1 MADDPRALSAARAGV
16 AHAVAAEPGRLR
28 RCSAAGLLAFT
39 SAAALAPLLVAG
51 GPALA
56 AAALAGVAGN
66 VGSGMLTA
74 VLDRAIARLG
84 GEKPGRADTDAI
96 RDDLAGEL
104 RSALQR
110 QDASARDLSAGLF
123 DLLTRIGG
131 VEAAIEAAAD
141 DVSGNVLG
149 CFGQLAGQQGEALSK
164 LQALEAGQ
172 RGQERR
178 QRDHGRQIEEM
189 NDRLRQVMGWLAD
202 GLPAPGSP
210 AAPPAGRPGFDQL
223 VGPAAGPVPAGPGW
237 QGGAEIMIGDRVYL
251 LHDDFLEERSSADHS
266 VLYRQA
272 RGLRLVPR
280 GGRNDE
286 HAWLRQAHLPSARSQ
301 PSPGQSGPAARA
313 ALAAL
318 RGERDLLARLGPVR
332 GLPRATQLVAD
343 GRTATLVLGWPATRS
358 GAPCDTLSMRLDG
371 GPMDSWRM
379 FRLFTGLAA
388 LCRTLAA
395 LHEGG
400 VAHRYL
406 APAGIIVH
414 DDGRF
419 ALRDAGLAAR
429 RPEPGEGPAD
439 YQAPEQRRG
448 GRDRPGFATDSY
460 QLAAV
465 AYHLVAGHPPHPR
478 MPLPLRA
485 QAPEVP
491 GRVSAALDAAL
502 TSDPAQ
508 RPGLPALA
516 RMFRAAADD
525 LS

>member
-1 MADDPRALSAARAGV
+1 MTGDPRALSAARAGV

-28 RCSAAGLLAFT
+28 RCSAPVLLAFT

-56 AAALAGVAGN
+56 TAALAGVAGN
-66 VGSGMLTA
+66 VGSGMLTN

-84 GEKPGRADTDAI
+84 GEKPGPADTDTI

-123 DLLTRIGG
+123 DLLLRIGG
-131 VEAAIEAAAD
+131 VEAAIDAAAGD
-141 DVSGNVLG
+141 ISDHVLV
-149 CFGQLAGQQGEALSK
+149 CFRQLAGQQDEALGT
-164 LQALEAGQ
+164 LQAIEAGQ
-172 RGQERR
+172 RRQERR

-189 NDRLRQVMGWLAD
+189 NDRLRLVMGLLAD
-202 GLPAPGSP
+202 RPSAPGST
-210 AAPPAGRPGFDQL
+210 AAPLTGSPGLIQL
-223 VGPAAGPVPAGPGW
+223 VGPAAGPALGISGW

-251 LHDDFLEERSSADHS
+251 LHDEFLEERSSADHS
-266 VLYRQA
+266 VRYRQA

-280 GGRNDE
+280 GGRDDE
-286 HAWLRQAHLPSARSQ
+286 HAWLRQAHVPSARSQ
-301 PSPGQSGPAARA
+301 PSPAARA

-318 RGERDLLARLGPVR
+318 RGERDLLARLGSVG
-332 GLPRATQLVAD
+332 GLPRDTLLVAD
-343 GRTATLVLGWPATRS
+343 ARTPTVVLGGPPTRS
-358 GAPCDTLSMRLDG
+358 GAPCDTLSTRLDG

-379 FRLFTGLAA
+379 SRLFAGLAA

-400 VAHRYL
+400 FAHRL
-406 APAGIIVH
+406 LTPSGIIVL
-414 DDGRF
+414 DDGRLV
-419 ALRDAGLAAR
+419 LRDAGLAACG
-429 RPEPGEGPAD
+429 PEPGEGPAD
-439 YQAPEQRRG
+439 YQAPEQRAGDRG
-448 GRDRPGFATDSY
+448 RPGPATDCY

-465 AYHLVAGHPPHPR
+465 AYHLVTGHPPHPR
-478 MPLPLRA
+478 VPLPLLA
-485 QAPEVP
+485 QAPGVP
-491 GRVSAALDAAL
+491 DRVSTALGAAL

>member
-1 MADDPRALSAARAGV
+1 MTDDLKALSAARAGV

-28 RCSAAGLLAFT
+28 RCSAPVLLAFT

-51 GPALA
+51 GPGLVM
-56 AAALAGVAGN
+56 AALAGVAGN
-66 VGSGMLTA
+66 VGSGMLSN

-84 GEKPGRADTDAI
+84 GEKPGPADTDAI

-104 RSALQR
+104 RSVLQR

-123 DLLTRIGG
+123 DLLLRIGG
-131 VEAAIEAAAD
+131 VEAAIDAAAD
-141 DVSGNVLG
+141 DISDNVLV
-149 CFGQLAGQQGEALSK
+149 CFRQLAGQQDEALSK
-164 LQALEAGQ
+164 LQAIEAGQ
-172 RGQERR
+172 RRQERR

-189 NDRLRQVMGWLAD
+189 NDRLRLVMGLLAD
-202 GLPAPGSP
+202 RLSAPGSP
-210 AAPPAGRPGFDQL
+210 AASLTGSPGFIQL
-223 VGPAAGPVPAGPGW
+223 VGPAAGPALGISGW

-251 LHDDFLEERSSADHS
+251 LHDEFLEERSSADHS

-280 GGRNDE
+280 GGRDDE
-286 HAWLRQAHLPSARSQ
+286 YAWLRQAHVPSARSQ
-301 PSPGQSGPAARA
+301 PGPGQPSPAARA

-318 RGERDLLARLGPVR
+318 RGERDLLARLRSVR
-332 GLPRATQLVAD
+332 GLPRVTQLVAD

-358 GAPCDTLSMRLDG
+358 GAPCDTLSTRLDG

-379 FRLFTGLAA
+379 SRLFTGLAS
-388 LCRTLAA
+388 LCRALAA

-400 VAHRYL
+400 FAHRLL
-406 APAGIIVH
+406 APSGIIVL
-414 DDGRF
+414 DGGRLV
-419 ALRDAGLAAR
+419 LRDAGLAAR
-429 RPEPGEGPAD
+429 GPEPGEGPAD
-439 YQAPEQRRG
+439 YQAPEQRVGSRG
-448 GRDRPGFATDSY
+448 RPGPATDCY

-465 AYHLVAGHPPHPR
+465 TYHLVAGHPPHPR
-478 MPLPLRA
+478 VPLPLLA
-485 QAPEVP
+485 QAPGVP
-491 GRVSAALDAAL
+491 ERVSAALGAAL